1 MSLMNLPMAAR
12 PVSGAILGRRLT
24 PSSAHMEMMAGL
36 SMRRCALM
44 NFSLKAWISALG
56 SAAGGVCTDEWRKKK
71 RDARARKAERHA
83 ESMSVPPEGPTYRNC
98 DENGRGGAPSL
109 PLGDKGNP

>member
-12 PVSGAILGRRLT
+12 PVSGAMLGRRLT

-44 NFSLKAWISALG
+44 NFSLKSRISALG
-56 SAAGGVCTDEWRKKK
+56 SAGGAGVCGEGCRRKKTE
-71 RDARARKAERHA
+71 ARIRKVEQHA
-83 ESMSVPPEGPTYRNC
+83 ESMEYLLKASHIGI
-98 DENGRGGAPSL
+98 GRKMEAIRSCVL
-109 PLGDKGNP
+109 PG